1 MVFTKVGNGEKT
13 PLMSAKLFISKDRKV
28 LFETQQ
34 RLLKKIWGLYGKN
47 HVFVKV
53 RTKSFGCFGCSDEAS
68 RPMLKNNRVFLLGLS
83 FFVLV
88 LYFAFPASS
97 VPSSYCLFTMF
108 FLFEK
113 TPVVLAGEKHRLVLV
128 QDGCRKHTFC
138 LLGHGWK
145 THYEHHW
152 SWENICRWT

>member
-1 MVFTKVGNGEKT
+1 
-13 PLMSAKLFISKDRKV
+13 MSAKLFISKDRKV

-138 LLGHGWK
+138 LLGHG
-145 THYEHHW
+145 
-152 SWENICRWT
+152 